1 MGQSSF
7 EKDRNRFSLSE
18 RLVVELFL
26 LAYLFAFLIADP
38 YSIMPYLW
46 LLIAIVGGI
55 ISYILFYSRE
65 YSLGLGLAFTV
76 GLMLILWLIGT
87 PLMIILIFF
96 VFVFWRVQVNFGGSR
111 INGWPFFAANSAALI
126 IFTLISRLFYVFE
139 NPTLIMRQLLF
150 IYLCTSFLFYFI
162 RMLSITVNSRQLGN
176 FKVSEAGRIFGVIMG
191 IGTSVFLVVLFV
203 LKPVRTM
210 FIEIF
215 SFLFGGVFGIFG
227 RALDPLL
234 QPQEIIEENVE
245 VEGEGSWDDWIPL
258 DDPYK
263 VFGKTSS
270 IFEYTTLA
278 VALVILIAV
287 TIFIIIKKRNS
298 RYLEKQE
305 AYTFS
310 FKGKK
315 GKETKQHS
323 LLYDYSSARDEV
335 RKSFE
340 QFEKDAQVSKFNRL
354 HGETVK
360 EWFTR
365 MGWGQNDNIL
375 SVYNEVRY
383 GSHVPTENEQNAF
396 QQGLEEIKKRFFVKE
411 V

>member
-1 MGQSSF
+1 MV
-7 EKDRNRFSLSE
+7 L
-18 RLVVELFL
+18 
-26 LAYLFAFLIADP
+26 
-38 YSIMPYLW
+38 
-46 LLIAIVGGI
+46 
-55 ISYILFYSRE
+55 
-65 YSLGLGLAFTV
+65 
-76 GLMLILWLIGT
+76 LWLIGT
-87 PLMIILIFF
+87 PLMILLVFF
-96 VFVFWRVQVNFGGSR
+96 VFVLWRIHANFNGSR
-111 INGWPFFAANSAALI
+111 INGWPFFAANSAALV
-126 IFTLISRLFYVFE
+126 FFSFVSRVFYVFE
-139 NPTLIMRQLLF
+139 NPQLIMRQMLI
-150 IYLCTSFLFYFI
+150 IYLCTSLLFYFI

-176 FKVSEAGRIFGVIMG
+176 FKVREAGRIFGVIMG
-191 IGTSVFLVVLFV
+191 IGTSAFLVILFA

-227 RALDPLL
+227 RALDPILE
-234 QPQEIIEENVE
+234 PQVIIEENVE
-245 VEGEGSWDDWIPL
+245 EEVEGSWDDWTPL

-263 VFGKTSS
+263 VFGNTSS

-287 TIFIIIKKRNS
+287 VIIIIMKKKNN
-298 RYLEKQE
+298 RYVEKQE

-315 GKETKQHS
+315 EKETKHQS

-340 QFEKDAQVSKFNRL
+340 RFEKEAQDFKLNRL

-360 EWFTR
+360 EWFSR
-365 MGWGQNDNIL
+365 MGWGQNEQIL
-375 SVYNEVRY
+375 TVYNEVRY
-383 GSHVPTENEQNAF
+383 GSHVPTESEQTNFMQALD
-396 QQGLEEIKKRFFVKE
+396 QIKKSFFVKE